1 MDAFLKRFDPAYTL
15 NRQSIEQHTQ
25 HVLQNAS
32 LSRSGGVNRGVV
44 YTVPI
49 VFHVLHEGE
58 NVGDSTNISDA
69 QIYSCIAALNR
80 DFRRNGDDG
89 GIAQS
94 GPLGADAEIEFCLAR
109 RDPSGNFTTGI
120 TRHDMSGVQG
130 YLDSG
135 VYHSGTWRSDASMK
149 AMVQWNPSQYI
160 NVWVVNKIKSTT
172 NIYQGGGGG
181 VIGYQWIT
189 NKGFVIDLFSGL
201 TFKDRSTTYTY
212 DNAALNAADPNN
224 IYDSIG
230 DKLFSEKYI
239 DFKTED
245 SKGSA
250 FRFGINI
257 GYKF

>member
-1 MDAFLKRFDPAYTL
+1 MTMKKLFWIALLTGSAVFGQHRFGDNIPSGIIKTNPLGVFANQYQFAYEHTL
-15 NRQSIEQHTQ
+15 SNRFSVQLSLGYISGGNESGSSTINGTSYDYS
-25 HVLQNAS
+25 VESSGFIAIPEIRYYFNAS
-32 LSRSGGVNRGVV
+32 APKGW
-44 YTVPI
+44 Y
-49 VFHVLHEGE
+49 
-58 NVGDSTNISDA
+58 
-69 QIYSCIAALNR
+69 IAALAR
-80 DFRRNGDDG
+80 YRYKQKDLSDSSNG
-89 GIAQS
+89 
-94 GPLGADAEIEFCLAR
+94 
-109 RDPSGNFTTGI
+109 T
-120 TRHDMSGVQG
+120 
-130 YLDSG
+130 
-135 VYHSGTWRSDASMK
+135 SDIDQDLSRTKTIK
-149 AMVQWNPSQYI
+149 AI
-160 NVWVVNKIKSTT
+160 
-172 NIYQGGGGG
+172 GGGG

-230 DKLFSEKYI
+230 DKLFSQKYI